1 MEMSNTE
8 YWDLLAKYF
17 QGEAS
22 EQEKALLFAW
32 KEEHPDNKAMFDN
45 LKKVWKAVDKPA
57 DSYAP
62 DIEKGWQKFQ
72 STARIPREHAAKE
85 EITEASE
92 KPQARTIRLQPWTYL
107 TRVAAVIL
115 VLVGVVYVVKMS
127 LKKELVT
134 VTLATQHEKQTFYL
148 PDSSQIVLNKHS
160 LLTYNSD
167 FNEQDRVVHLTGE
180 AFFEVKKAAGKTF
193 TIHSGN
199 TLTTVLGTSF
209 TVSTQEGRTVV
220 KVLTGKVAFSS
231 KDNPEATRVLLTP
244 GLKAI
249 ETGNGQIS
257 KSEIQ
262 DENFL
267 AWKDNRLT
275 FNNTS
280 MKEVVATLE
289 SFFGVPIEVTD
300 TRLLGCRF
308 TGTYD
313 NPSLQEII
321 DVLVV
326 SVDLTYSQKNGQYV
340 FFGPGCK

>member
-8 YWDLLAKYF
+8 YWDLLAKYL

-22 EQEKALLFAW
+22 EQEKVLLFAW
-32 KEEHPDNKAMFDN
+32 MDAHPDNKAMFDN

-57 DSYAP
+57 EEYTP
-62 DIEKGWQKFQ
+62 DVEKGWQRFQ
-72 STARIPREHAAKE
+72 SKANIPRKNVAKE
-85 EITEASE
+85 EVI
-92 KPQARTIRLQPWTYL
+92 QAGEQPEGKTIRFQPWTYL
-107 TRVAAVIL
+107 TRIAAVIL
-115 VLVGVVYVVKMS
+115 VMVGIVYAVKMS
-127 LKKELVT
+127 SVQQT
-134 VTLATQHEKQTFYL
+134 SPVTLATQQEKQTYYL
-148 PDSSQIVLNKHS
+148 PDSSRIVLNKNS
-160 LLTYNSD
+160 SLTYNPD

-193 TIHSGN
+193 SIHSGN

-209 TVSTQEGRTVV
+209 TVSTHNGKTEVQ
-220 KVLTGKVAFSS
+220 VLTGKVSFA
-231 KDNPEATRVLLTP
+231 KKENPQATSVLLTP

-249 ETGNGQIS
+249 ETENGEIS
-257 KSEIQ
+257 KSEIK

-280 MKEVVATLE
+280 MKEVVSTLE
-289 SFFGVPIEVTD
+289 KYFNVPIEVTD
-300 TRLLGCRF
+300 SRLLECRF
-308 TGTYD
+308 TGNYND
-313 NPSLQEII
+313 PSLQEII

-326 SVDLTYSQKNGQYV
+326 SVDLTYSHKNGQYV